1 MSVEQVSDPHVLP
14 TSPGLPRE
22 PSRIEELW
30 FKDGTLVLAA
40 ENSLF
45 RVYAGLLAKR
55 SPVFHDMLQIPQPED
70 TEIID
75 GCPVVRL
82 ADDERDLRYF
92 LSALFDYEFF
102 GAFPATTTFDI
113 VAGVIRLSTK
123 YDVATLRNRALT
135 HLSSAFPFARV
146 EFPGSPSWEIPDH
159 EWIRVVLFAREM
171 SIEWILP
178 IAFYQVAEKCT
189 PAQLL
194 HGIIVDG
201 VSFKLTPQDTLA
213 LIEYSLTIGRAAY
226 AEVAQFLVSYGT
238 CYQGKDKEH
247 CLRSRL
253 EACET
258 VKRRR
263 ADNIFPLNLW
273 TTEDLESLGVCYG
286 CKSVMR
292 VAWQGGL
299 DAFWAGLPHR
309 FGLSGW
315 EALRHMKEADL
326 A

>member
-22 PSRIEELW
+22 LSRIEELW

-92 LSALFDYEFF
+92 LNALFDYEFF

-123 YDVATLRNRALT
+123 YDVATLLSRLAL
-135 HLSSAFPFARV
+135 
-146 EFPGSPSWEIPDH
+146 GSPSWEIPDH

-178 IAFYQVAEKCT
+178 IAFYRVAEKCT

-201 VSFKLTPQDTLA
+201 VYFKLTPQDTLA

-226 AEVAQFLVSYGT
+226 AEVAQFLVLYGT
-238 CYQGKDKEH
+238 CYQGKDKER
-247 CLRSRL
+247 CLRYRL

-258 VKRRR
+258 VERRR

-286 CKSVMR
+286 CKSAMR